1 MNIKNIKSI
10 IMACL
15 AGLLLAACSEQTTN
29 TASQETPPPTPT
41 PEKKVLTV
49 GVNAQFAP
57 FEMPKDNNVHELTG
71 FDIDLIEAMAAV
83 NHLDIQIQHYSWENL
98 IPSLGQDSDIL
109 ISALTINNDR
119 RKIMDFTKPYFQNYP
134 VIMTTTSSGINSYDR
149 LKDKRI
155 GLIKEQTGN
164 INTIELASLS
174 DKTAISQYDTLNELV
189 NALKN
194 NEVDAVITDIAP
206 VQYFLKQNPENDF
219 VLIESDRFTKESYG
233 IAVKKGNIQ
242 LLATLNN
249 ALTKVQQSGEYDAIY
264 NKYFGENTNTLEK
277 SASQPENAVSVG
289 N

>member
-41 PEKKVLTV
+41 PEKKILTV

-57 FEMPKDNNVHELTG
+57 FEMPKDNNVRELTG

-98 IPSLGQDSDIL
+98 IPSLGKDSDIL

-134 VIMTTTSSGINSYDR
+134 VIMTTTSSGINSYDH

-164 INTIELASLS
+164 INTIELTSLS
-174 DKTAISQYDTLNELV
+174 DKTVISQYDTLNELV

>member
-1 MNIKNIKSI
+1 
-10 IMACL
+10 MACL
-15 AGLLLAACSEQTTN
+15 AGLLLTACSEQTTN
-29 TASQETPPPTPT
+29 TPSQKTPPPAPT

-57 FEMPKDNNVHELTG
+57 FEMPKDNNVRELTG
-71 FDIDLIEAMAAV
+71 FDIDLIKAMAAV

-134 VIMTTTSSGINSYDR
+134 VIMTTTSSGINSYDH

-164 INTIELASLS
+164 INTIELTSLS
-174 DKTAISQYDTLNELV
+174 DKTVISQYDTLNELV

-264 NKYFGENTNTLEK
+264 NKYG
-277 SASQPENAVSVG
+277 AVLD
-289 N
+289 

>member
-29 TASQETPPPTPT
+29 TASQETPPPAPT

-57 FEMPKDNNVHELTG
+57 FEMPKDNNVRELTG

-164 INTIELASLS
+164 INTIELTSLS
-174 DKTAISQYDTLNELV
+174 DKTVISQYDTLNELV

-264 NKYFGENTNTLEK
+264 NKYFGENTNMLEK
-277 SASQPENAVSVG
+277 FASQPENAVSVG